1 MIVCMQL
8 RRRIG
13 YLAWALLAVLLALIA
28 AWGLVN
34 AIMNSGST
42 ENRAPAGRIV
52 LAAITL
58 AVALVAASA
67 VLGRLRG
74 TDGRIGLVAGLA
86 LTGATIVLLFL
97 LALGELASG
106 PL

>member
-1 MIVCMQL
+1 
-8 RRRIG
+8 
-13 YLAWALLAVLLALIA
+13 
-28 AWGLVN
+28 
-34 AIMNSGST
+34 
-42 ENRAPAGRIV
+42 
-52 LAAITL
+52 
-58 AVALVAASA
+58 VAASA